1 MNLRSKISTGLCVS
15 ALLMACT
22 QKPSA
27 QPAEK
32 AGSSTSAVKAS
43 NSPVTTGALV
53 DGETYQVLLPQRA
66 GEPLKVQP
74 KIGYKVNKDFP
85 HRFVLKGTSDL
96 EVKGEHTE
104 ALLSF
109 SFTGESSC
117 PDKQCKGTADFSICN
132 DQMCKLYR
140 GVDIAWSAP

>member
-1 MNLRSKISTGLCVS
+1 MNLRSKMRVGLCVS
-15 ALLMACT
+15 ALLVACT
-22 QKPSA
+22 PKPSA
-27 QPAEK
+27 QPSAQEASAEPTTT
-32 AGSSTSAVKAS
+32 ASSSSV
-43 NSPVTTGALV
+43 VTGAIV
-53 DGETYQVLLPQRA
+53 DGETYQVLLPQKA

-85 HRFVLKGTSDL
+85 HRFVLKGSSNL

-109 SFTGESSC
+109 SLTGEPSC
-117 PDKQCKGTADFSICN
+117 PDKQCKGSADFSICN

-140 GVDIAWSAP
+140 GIDLAWSAP